1 MYFYVLLLYF
11 LIFLLNCDLNTQKKN
26 TIAVTGAIP
35 FNASQIHHKLPK
47 KDTLPFTVWFSPTLI
62 FCYLV
67 CFDLLVV
74 CVGAWRCLFLLLGCR
89 ELPEAQLLTRQS
101 HPTENIWFV
110 QFCDQRSFLYSF
122 KKEM

>member
-35 FNASQIHHKLPK
+35 FNTSQIHHKLPQN
-47 KDTLPFTVWFSPTLI
+47 DTLPFTVWFSPTLI

-67 CFDLLVV
+67 FWFIGV
-74 CVGAWRCLFLLLGCR
+74 CVCVRDVV
-89 ELPEAQLLTRQS
+89 S
-101 HPTENIWFV
+101 
-110 QFCDQRSFLYSF
+110 FCC
-122 KKEM
+122 